1 MGAAENS
8 LKTNAWDASAGD
20 MLVEVK
26 DLHFAYGDNVI
37 FSGLSLKVPRG
48 KLVAVLGSSGSGK
61 STLLKLIGGQI
72 KPSQGEVTVAGQVV
86 HKLDVAGLYA
96 LRRKMGMMFQTSGLF
111 SDLTVFQNIA
121 FPLREHTDLPE
132 ELIRRM
138 VLMKLHAV
146 GLRGASRLMPGD
158 LSGGMSRRVALAR
171 AIASEPM
178 LAMYDEPFAGLD
190 PISLNVIAQLIRRLN
205 DALGT
210 TSIVVTYDVSETLE
224 LVDYIYVIA
233 EGKLAGAGTPAELLA
248 SEDPFLKQ
256 FLHALPDGPVQF
268 DLPAP
273 PIAEDLRLQSP
284 AAAPQRQRRQ
294 TN

>member
-1 MGAAENS
+1 M
-8 LKTNAWDASAGD
+8 NAPSDT
-20 MLVEVK
+20 LVEIS
-26 DLHFAYGDNVI
+26 DLHFSYGDNVI
-37 FSGLSLKVPRG
+37 FRGLSLQVPRG
-48 KLVAVLGSSGSGK
+48 KLVAILGASGSGK

-72 KPSQGEVTVAGQVV
+72 KPARGEVKVFGQVV
-86 HKLDVAGLYA
+86 HTLDTDALYA
-96 LRRKMGMMFQTSGLF
+96 MRRKMGMMFQSSGLF
-111 SDLTVFQNIA
+111 SDLSVYENIA

-190 PISLNVIAQLIRRLN
+190 PISLNVIAQLVRRLN
-205 DALGT
+205 DAFGT
-210 TSIVVTYDVSETLE
+210 TSIVVTYDVSESLK
-224 LVDYIYVIA
+224 LVDYIYVLS
-233 EGKLAGAGTPAELLA
+233 EGVLAGQGTPEELLA

-256 FLHALPDGPVQF
+256 FLHALPDGPVRFHMQ
-268 DLPAP
+268 AK
-273 PIAEDLRLQSP
+273 PIAEDLRLQDSQVR
-284 AAAPQRQRRQ
+284 AG
-294 TN
+294 

>member
-8 LKTNAWDASAGD
+8 PKTNAWDASAGD

-273 PIAEDLRLQSP
+273 PIAEDLRLQP
-284 AAAPQRQRRQ
+284 RAAAAQRQRRQ
-294 TN
+294 TS